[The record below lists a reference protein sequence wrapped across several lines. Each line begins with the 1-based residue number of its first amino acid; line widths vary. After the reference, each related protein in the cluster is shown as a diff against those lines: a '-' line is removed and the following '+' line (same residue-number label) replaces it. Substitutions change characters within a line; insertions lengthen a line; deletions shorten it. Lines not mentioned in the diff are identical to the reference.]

1 MSSKARNSLEQEG
14 IKEKLSEDDIN
25 SITDKST
32 EIQNRLDEDPDADL
46 ETLES
51 WMKELQDVVNPIMT
65 QMYQGAGGDPSAAGK
80 MPGDMPTDG
89 PSVEEVD

>member
-1 MSSKARNSLEQEG
+1 MSSIQKQFRPRR

-32 EIQNRLDEDPDADL
+32 EIQNRLDEDPDVDL

-51 WMKELQDVVNPIMT
+51 WMKELQDIVNPIMT

-80 MPGDMPTDG
+80 MPEICQAICQLMDHL
-89 PSVEEVD
+89 